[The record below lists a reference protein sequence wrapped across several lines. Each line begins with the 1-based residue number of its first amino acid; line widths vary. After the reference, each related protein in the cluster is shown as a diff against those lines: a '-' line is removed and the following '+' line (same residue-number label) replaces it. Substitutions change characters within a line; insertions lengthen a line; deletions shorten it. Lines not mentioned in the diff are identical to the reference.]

1 MGRHVNFADEQER
14 WLNKANKITKNI
26 KHQKLEDRDPATLT
40 LAEQFEL
47 ERKRVAEQNRL
58 KEIEKNNPRKAPVY
72 YSHYKPKQG

>member
-14 WLNKANKITKNI
+14 WLNKADKITKNI
-26 KHQKLEDRDPATLT
+26 KHQKLEDRDPASLT

-47 ERKRVAEQNRL
+47 AKRQKLERDRL
-58 KEIEKNNPRKAPVY
+58 KEIDANKPKRMTTH

>member
-14 WLNKANKITKNI
+14 WLNKADKITKNI
-26 KHQKLEDRDPATLT
+26 KHQKLEDRDPASLT

-47 ERKRVAEQNRL
+47 AKRQKLEHERL
-58 KEIEKNNPRKAPVY
+58 KEIEANKPKRMATH